1 MYIQPSPSY
10 PVFRSSYSHFLCF
23 RPFEAMSDYVRE
35 EIKAR
40 ATPAMKRILALDH
53 PYPVLK
59 M

>member
-10 PVFRSSYSHFLCF
+10 PVFRSSNSHFLCF